1 MENAIFILQLIN
13 FIMFIGIIIFLMYD
27 ILDYKRFKKMKKQN
41 KEKEKEEPSERI
53 TNLPDLYIP
62 SFRVGTVDL
71 ATNKVTS
78 CIEIYAKNRDEV
90 IEAMD
95 HYNHTL
101 NRKPKAEDIWKNFK
115 IINKKTPEGLAE
127 MTPEM
132 LEFKYFV

>member
-1 MENAIFILQLIN
+1 MLD
-13 FIMFIGIIIFLMYD
+13 GIIIFLMHD
-27 ILDYKRFKKMKKQN
+27 ILDYKRFEKMKKQN
-41 KEKEKEEPSERI
+41 KEKEKEKEESSERI

-62 SFRVGTVDL
+62 SFRVGTVDF

-90 IEAMD
+90 MEAMVEY
-95 HYNHTL
+95 HYNYTL
-101 NRKPKAEDIWKNFK
+101 NKKPKAEDIWKNFE

-132 LEFKYFV
+132 LEFKYFI